1 MQTLTELRSKHIR
14 ELLNNP
20 RARRGDSEFVV
31 EGPHLIEAALE
42 KAQKLIL
49 YIAVTQKA
57 IERHPELLEH
67 AESLGL
73 SCFALSPNHAG
84 RITNATEPQGWFAVL
99 RMPRPSIGAHAEL
112 RGDVVI
118 ALDGLQDPGNVG
130 TIIRTAAWFGVETI
144 LLGNSTADPFAP
156 KVVRSTQGAIFDVSL
171 ETGIN
176 LSKRLTDLRASGRQ
190 IIATT
195 LDSEA
200 TSVFDATF
208 PERCVL
214 LFGTEAHGIDPDLLP
229 LASSR
234 IVIPKYGIGESLNVA
249 ISAGIVLA
257 EMRRPR

>member
-1 MQTLTELRSKHIR
+1 MQPLTELRSKHIR

-20 RARRGDSEFVV
+20 RARRGDSEFVI

-42 KAQKLIL
+42 KAAKLIL
-49 YIAVTQKA
+49 YITATEKA
-57 IERHPELLEH
+57 IDRHPELLER
-67 AESLGL
+67 AEALGL
-73 SCFALSPNHAG
+73 ACYALSPKHAG

-99 RMPRPSIGAHAEL
+99 RMPRPADL

-171 ETGIN
+171 ETGGN
-176 LSKRLTDLRASGRQ
+176 LVKRLSDLRASGRE

-195 LDSEA
+195 LDSTA
-200 TSVFDATF
+200 NSVFEATF
-208 PERCVL
+208 PNPCVL
-214 LFGTEAHGIDPDLLP
+214 LFGKEARGISPDLLE
-229 LASSR
+229 LASTR
-234 IVIPKYGIGESLNVA
+234 VVIPKFGSGESLNVA
-249 ISAGIVLA
+249 ASAAIVLA
-257 EMRRPR
+257 ELRRRGQGQ